1 MFCKQMQLYL
11 TYIIVQTIFS
21 LVVFGPI
28 KLQIFG
34 PLVFLCILYLLCN
47 YKQFKIANILV
58 GLTIFLGVTVDIYS
72 LLNRKA
78 VHRALLIQ
86 TEHRDIVRGL

>member
-1 MFCKQMQLYL
+1 MFCKQMHVYV

-34 PLVFLCILYLLCN
+34 PLVFLGILYLLCD

-78 VHRALLIQ
+78 VYRALLIQ
-86 TEHRDIVRGL
+86 TDYRDNVRGA